1 MYVCV
6 SLTLYKYYRSL
17 QAKKKVKVEYSSWD
31 LRNIDYNRSSLFI
44 TYLYFSMCVYL
55 TFSGYIQNENMTFV
69 TSGITFYVL
78 MMMEEEDISHDH
90 LTFQHKDHR
99 ESHSLN
105 CVMYLSLDQPMD
117 RVKGYYQWPNHG
129 NSCGTVR
136 LGLP

>member
-1 MYVCV
+1 MYVSLSLSINTIAVYRPRKKSKLSIAPGILGTQTTTEVV
-6 SLTLYKYYRSL
+6 SLLLIS
-17 QAKKKVKVEYSSWD
+17 
-31 LRNIDYNRSSLFI
+31 I
-44 TYLYFSMCVYL
+44 FSMCVCL

-69 TSGITFYVL
+69 TSGITVYVL

-90 LTFQHKDHR
+90 LTFQQKDHR